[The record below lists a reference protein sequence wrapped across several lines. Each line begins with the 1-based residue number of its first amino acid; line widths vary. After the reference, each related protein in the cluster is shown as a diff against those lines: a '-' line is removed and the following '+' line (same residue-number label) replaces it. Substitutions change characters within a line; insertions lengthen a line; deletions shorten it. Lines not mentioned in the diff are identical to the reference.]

1 MDRVGLFLFLLL
13 MVACKDEVVED
24 IPEYDPGAYQ
34 LDVGDF
40 PPPAIPADNALTVE
54 KVALGRMLFHDPVL
68 SRDLSQSCADCH
80 IQTDGFSDTRQF
92 SLGVDQLPGQ
102 RNAMALFNLAW
113 HKNGFFWDGR
123 SPTLRHQAL
132 QPIQD
137 PLEMHET
144 LPNVVAKLSAEKTY
158 RDQFIRAFGDEEIT
172 PERIALAIEQF
183 EITLVSNN
191 SKYDK
196 FLRGELALSPAEER
210 GRLLY
215 FSEFDP
221 RGIEKGA
228 ECFHCHGGFNFT
240 NDLFM
245 NNGLDEESDF
255 TDLGLF
261 EVTENPGD
269 KAKFKVPS
277 LRNIAVTPPYM
288 HDGRFSTLRDVLE
301 HYDHGVKYSS
311 TVDILMQYNLDPG
324 LGLSDEDL
332 DDLEAFLH
340 TLTDEEFL
348 NETSFHSP
356 F

>member
-1 MDRVGLFLFLLL
+1 MERLSYLLL
-13 MVACKDEVVED
+13 ILVFVACKDEVVED
-24 IPEYDPGAYQ
+24 LPEFDPSPYI

-40 PPPAIPADNALTVE
+40 PNPQIPADNQLTVE
-54 KVALGRMLFHDPVL
+54 KVKLGKMLFHDRSL

-80 IQTDGFSDTRQF
+80 IQSDGFSDTRQF
-92 SLGVDQLPGQ
+92 SIGVDQLAGR

-113 HKNGFFWDGR
+113 HRNGFFWDGR
-123 SPTLRHQAL
+123 SPSLRDQAL

-144 LPNVVAKLSAEKTY
+144 LPNVVAKLSAEKDY
-158 RDQFIRAFGDEEIT
+158 RDQFIRAFGDET
-172 PERIALAIEQF
+172 VTSDRIALALEQF
-183 EITLVSNN
+183 ELTLVSKN
-191 SKYDK
+191 SKFDK
-196 FLRGELALSPAEER
+196 FQRGEVTLSPEEER
-210 GRLLY
+210 GRQLY

-228 ECFHCHGGFNFT
+228 ECFKCHGGFNFT
-240 NDLFM
+240 NDFYM
-245 NNGLDEESDF
+245 NNGLDQEEDF

-261 EVTENPGD
+261 EFTGNPGD

-288 HDGRFSTLRDVLE
+288 HDGRFATLREVLE
-301 HYDHGVKYSS
+301 HYDHGAKYSS

-324 LGLSDEDL
+324 LGLTPQDM

-348 NETSFHSP
+348 ESEEFASP